1 MKLHPLV
8 TLGILS
14 IAPALADEESAK
26 EMEMLISGLP
36 YIGTAPSS
44 AIGTNLDGDSVFT
57 NMQSAITNDQF
68 FLRWVGM
75 VQYENPT
82 AAVATPAGI
91 YWCSNIEPSTH
102 HFFSDVPPAYSA
114 LCLYAPVKDQADQIA
129 TSGADLAE
137 LCMCAFSSTNSYSA
151 IFVPALNAMEGG
163 TIVSYRIVYMTCIYF
178 CAGCQYVCYCSDNNC
193 SVSDSHTHIIYLF
206 LSTFILTNSVAHACR

>member
-75 VQYENPT
+75 VQYESPT

-91 YWCSNIEPSTH
+91 YWCSNIEPSTR

-163 TIVSYRIVYMTCIYF
+163 TIVSYRIVSFT
-178 CAGCQYVCYCSDNNC
+178 
-193 SVSDSHTHIIYLF
+193 
-206 LSTFILTNSVAHACR
+206 

>member
-26 EMEMLISGLP
+26 KMEVLISGLP

-44 AIGTNLDGDSVFT
+44 AIGTNLDGGSVFT
-57 NMQSAITNDQF
+57 NMQNAITNDQF

-75 VQYENPT
+75 IQYEDPT
-82 AAVATPAGI
+82 ADVASPAGI
-91 YWCSNIEPSTH
+91 YWCSSIEPSMR
-102 HFFSDVPPAYSA
+102 HFAADVPPAYSA

-137 LCMCAFSSTNSYSA
+137 LEVGAFSSTNSYSA
-151 IFVPALNAMEGG
+151 IFVPALNAMQGG
-163 TIVSYRIVYMTCIYF
+163 TNLSFLLYLCRVQVPILPPCIV
-178 CAGCQYVCYCSDNNC
+178 
-193 SVSDSHTHIIYLF
+193 
-206 LSTFILTNSVAHACR
+206 

>member
-1 MKLHPLV
+1 MFPYIHFFYMYTHTPILHSRPTASTMKLHPLV

-26 EMEMLISGLP
+26 EMERLISGLD

-75 VQYENPT
+75 IQYESPT

-91 YWCSNIEPSTH
+91 YWCSSIEPAALGPP
-102 HFFSDVPPAYSA
+102 VPPAYSA

-137 LCMCAFSSTNSYSA
+137 LEVGAFSSTNSYSA

-163 TIVSYRIVYMTCIYF
+163 TIVSYRIVSFT
-178 CAGCQYVCYCSDNNC
+178 
-193 SVSDSHTHIIYLF
+193 
-206 LSTFILTNSVAHACR
+206 

>member
-68 FLRWVGM
+68 CLRWVGM

-82 AAVATPAGI
+82 AAVATPAKAAAVPRRCRRVMLRVVMMVPH
-91 YWCSNIEPSTH
+91 WCLI
-102 HFFSDVPPAYSA
+102 
-114 LCLYAPVKDQADQIA
+114 
-129 TSGADLAE
+129 
-137 LCMCAFSSTNSYSA
+137 
-151 IFVPALNAMEGG
+151 GG
-163 TIVSYRIVYMTCIYF
+163 M
-178 CAGCQYVCYCSDNNC
+178 VC
-193 SVSDSHTHIIYLF
+193 HM
-206 LSTFILTNSVAHACR
+206 RR

>member
-1 MKLHPLV
+1 MFPYIHFFYMYTHTPILHSRPTASTMKLHPLV

-14 IAPALADEESAK
+14 IAPALADD
-26 EMEMLISGLP
+26 I
-36 YIGTAPSS
+36 IGTAPSS
-44 AIGTNLDGDSVFT
+44 VIGTNLDGDSVFT

-75 VQYENPT
+75 IQYESPT

-91 YWCSNIEPSTH
+91 YWCSSIEPAALGPP
-102 HFFSDVPPAYSA
+102 VPPAYSA

-137 LCMCAFSSTNSYSA
+137 LEVGAFSSTNSYSA

-163 TIVSYRIVYMTCIYF
+163 TIVSYRIVSFT
-178 CAGCQYVCYCSDNNC
+178 
-193 SVSDSHTHIIYLF
+193 
-206 LSTFILTNSVAHACR
+206 